1 MDDSLAR
8 LVAGE
13 IDIAT
18 IVNPPEGRDLFHTP
32 LVDESFVC
40 VMRAG
45 HPLTKGRLTPA
56 RLVEYPHVAVTAH
69 VGAAGLVDRAFA
81 ERGLR
86 RRITVSVAGFATTF
100 ALLAESDLVSIV
112 PGRIARQQ
120 AVRFGL
126 AVQAGADA
134 RRRLH
139 PEPPLAPAHRKR
151 RRPPLGARAAPRR
164 GPRGRWSSTA
174 SITVSRN
181 INWTEGAP
189 PPTVGA

>member
-1 MDDSLAR
+1 MDDSVAR

-18 IVNPPEGRDLFHTP
+18 IVNPPESRDLFHMP
-32 LVDESFVC
+32 LVEESFVC

-45 HPLTKGRLTPA
+45 HPLAKGRLTPA

-86 RRITVSVAGFATTF
+86 RRIPVSVAGFATTF

-112 PGRIARQQ
+112 PERIARQQ
-120 AVRFGL
+120 AARFGL
-126 AVQAGADA
+126 AVQPVPMPVA
-134 RRRLH
+134 RLH
-139 PEPPLAPAHRKR
+139 PEPPLAPAHRPR

-181 INWTEGAP
+181 INWTEGDAAP
-189 PPTVGA
+189 